1 MAILVML
8 VVART
13 VIIMVVVVMIAV
25 TANCEVTA
33 IMMIVGPP
41 ARWNPVSHHLT
52 KQTMEY

>member
-33 IMMIVGPP
+33 MMMIVGPP